1 MDIEDLPEWL
11 QDVVDNCPRSGAGVN
26 TWLFNTARQL
36 HWHCPDKAELT
47 DLLEEKSADCGRDV
61 PRREIEAAVHD
72 SEGVMWRPGESN
84 ARRDGEDEDDDR
96 PEIKQKSAPR
106 RPSTKHPSGLGLNR
120 ITLDVP
126 NLNKIVVAGPQVQN

>member
-47 DLLEEKSADCGRDV
+47 DLLEEAIHGPAMEWRNRVRKAIEDV
-61 PRREIEAAVHD
+61 RV
-72 SEGVMWRPGESN
+72 
-84 ARRDGEDEDDDR
+84 EDDLKAR
-96 PEIKQKSAPR
+96 QALEKKP
-106 RPSTKHPSGLGLNR
+106 
-120 ITLDVP
+120 
-126 NLNKIVVAGPQVQN
+126 